1 MFGFLESVIILLKT
15 LAVFFVKLGKL
26 DKEVIVTGREFQ
38 VVKRELNDIINILT
52 NEDMDDMSLGSQM
65 CNIVLNEF

>member
-1 MFGFLESVIILLKT
+1 MDCFWKT
-15 LAVFFVKLGKL
+15 QLGKL
-26 DKEVIVTGREFQ
+26 DKEMIVTGREFQ